1 MGAAHDRAT
10 AEVIMKIIQQ
20 PNVLDWD
27 MLSRGTV
34 VVVHDN
40 DNIVNINRGKLFLTL
55 SVPTLK
61 LLDKVMNG

>member
-1 MGAAHDRAT
+1 
-10 AEVIMKIIQQ
+10 MKIIQQ